1 MTEPAIN
8 RDIFKD
14 NPYEP
19 EFSITK
25 KKAGDGTLVAAN
37 GVVGATISISATKSG
52 PPIHA
57 DLSAVAVERVAKP
70 GYYYAQFTAAVINLR
85 LFPAFAG
92 LTVYVIWDAGTGG
105 KVNDPVKC
113 YSERL
118 AG

>member
-1 MTEPAIN
+1 MSPMIN

-19 EFSITK
+19 EFAITK
-25 KKAGDGTLVAAN
+25 KKTDTRALIPGA

-57 DLSAVAVERVAKP
+57 DLTAAAVEASAKP
-70 GYYYAQFTAAVINLR
+70 GYYFAQFTAVAINAR
-85 LFPAFAG
+85 LFPTYANKV
-92 LTVYVIWDAGTGG
+92 VYVIWDGGAAG
-105 KVNDPVKC
+105 KVNDPVTC
-113 YSERL
+113 YTERL

>member
-1 MTEPAIN
+1 MTAMIN

-19 EFSITK
+19 EFCVTK
-25 KKAGDGTLVAAN
+25 KHATTGALTPAAAVA
-37 GVVGATISISATKSG
+37 GATISISATKSG

-57 DLSAVAVERVAKP
+57 DLLAAATERTARP
-70 GYYYAQFTAAVINLR
+70 GYYFAQFTAVAINAR
-85 LFPAFAG
+85 LFPAFANRV
-92 LTVYVIWDAGTGG
+92 VYVIWDGGANG
-105 KVNDPVKC
+105 KVNDPVTC